1 MLKKIAQI
9 SAWVIVLVA
18 WLILSGFVN
27 NKYHELPLDEIEVS
41 FEKGN
46 DHDFITKGEVM
57 DILSSSGIV
66 SGVTIRNEF
75 DILKL
80 ESKFLSHQG
89 VEKAE
94 VFFVNNGKL
103 KLYIKKRNPIGRVI
117 TTVPEKNFYI
127 DDKGLPMRLCSTY
140 VAKVPVFSG
149 DVDLPETINILIRD
163 SIKELPIVKT
173 IFKMS
178 ELINNDSF
186 LKSQIVQI
194 HINNNGY
201 FELIPRIGN
210 QRIMFGRPENM
221 EKKFKKIKLFY
232 TNGPSSKELRKYD
245 TLNVIYKNQI
255 ICSKIN

>member
-1 MLKKIAQI
+1 MLKKIAKI

-46 DHDFITKGEVM
+46 VHKFITEGEVM
-57 DILSSSGIV
+57 DMLSSSGIV

-80 ESKFLSHQG
+80 ESKFLSHPG

-103 KLYIKKRNPIGRVI
+103 ILSIKKRNPIGRVI

-149 DVDLPETINILIRD
+149 YVDLPESINILVRD

-173 IFKMS
+173 IFQMS